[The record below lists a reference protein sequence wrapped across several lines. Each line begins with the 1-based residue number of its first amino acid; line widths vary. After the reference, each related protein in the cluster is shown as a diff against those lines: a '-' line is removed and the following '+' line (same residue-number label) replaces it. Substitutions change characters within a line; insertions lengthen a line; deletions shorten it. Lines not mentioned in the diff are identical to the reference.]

1 MQSTL
6 KFKEEV
12 LISPELH
19 DQLLKDEVRIS
30 KHPPIKSTESGKNKK
45 CPHSANKSNHGK

>member
-30 KHPPIKSTESGKNKK
+30 KHPPYQEQGEWKK
-45 CPHSANKSNHGK
+45 